1 MPGQKNSNRSKSKA
15 RGKVK
20 PVTQKKACQLLPG
33 GFAGTGPNGSFFEAP
48 AHVDKSKKP
57 GATSLTPVVEKFNVG
72 SFLFGGALNPVSF
85 VYSPN
90 LVWLAIAVLNYFY
103 IAPYNFDDV
112 SLDNYGWVWRRLLTN
127 TLIVFGYVSEPQ
139 HNFIFSQ
146 LWSSNPLFNDGYN
159 WPGWILAC
167 DTLHFEFQ

>member
-1 MPGQKNSNRSKSKA
+1 M
-15 RGKVK
+15 
-20 PVTQKKACQLLPG
+20 
-33 GFAGTGPNGSFFEAP
+33 
-48 AHVDKSKKP
+48 DKSKKP
-57 GATSLTPVVEKFNVG
+57 GSTSLTPVVEKFNVG

-127 TLIVFGYVSEPQ
+127 TLIVFGYVSKPQ
-139 HNFIFSQ
+139 HNFFFFHRR
-146 LWSSNPLFNDGYN
+146 SSNPLCNDESN

-167 DTLHFEFQ
+167 DTLHFEFQQTPI

>member
-1 MPGQKNSNRSKSKA
+1 MPGQKTSSRSKSKP

-20 PVTQKKACQLLPG
+20 LVNQRKKSCQLLPG
-33 GFAGTGPNGSFFEAP
+33 GFAGSGPNGSFFEAP

-57 GATSLTPVVEKFNVG
+57 GATSLTPVVEKFDVG
-72 SFLFGGALNPVSF
+72 SFLFGGSLNPVSF

-103 IAPYNFDDV
+103 IAPYNFDEV

-127 TLIVFGYVSEPQ
+127 TLIVFGYVSEPL
-139 HNFIFSQ
+139 HKLIFS
-146 LWSSNPLFNDGYN
+146 
-159 WPGWILAC
+159 
-167 DTLHFEFQ
+167 